1 MTLPTSDGTAGTVLQ
16 TNGSGVLSW
25 VNNGGAQ
32 ALQYLKNTTQT
43 TITNPTVNTIVETL
57 TIPAG
62 TFTSNNA
69 FILIAKIASTVTT
82 SAVNYNINL
91 NTSATIGGLNVL
103 ASSMSAGNGAQ
114 NVALGFNLFGGGA
127 GNTTRYMSNL
137 MEYIGLID
145 NKLIYRGLELTYSN
159 LVEIGDAVNI
169 DVKNDDNDF
178 AITLVA
184 NETTINDVLQTSAQ
198 MIYDTLT
205 SNV

>member
-1 MTLPTSDGTAGTVLQ
+1 
-16 TNGSGVLSW
+16 
-25 VNNGGAQ
+25 
-32 ALQYLKNTTQT
+32 
-43 TITNPTVNTIVETL
+43 
-57 TIPAG
+57 
-62 TFTSNNA
+62 
-69 FILIAKIASTVTT
+69 
-82 SAVNYNINL
+82 
-91 NTSATIGGLNVL
+91 
-103 ASSMSAGNGAQ
+103 
-114 NVALGFNLFGGGA
+114 
-127 GNTTRYMSNL
+127 

-145 NKLIYRGLELTYSN
+145 DKLIYRGLELTYSN

>member
-1 MTLPTSDGTAGTVLQ
+1 
-16 TNGSGVLSW
+16 
-25 VNNGGAQ
+25 
-32 ALQYLKNTTQT
+32 
-43 TITNPTVNTIVETL
+43 
-57 TIPAG
+57 
-62 TFTSNNA
+62 
-69 FILIAKIASTVTT
+69 
-82 SAVNYNINL
+82 
-91 NTSATIGGLNVL
+91 
-103 ASSMSAGNGAQ
+103 
-114 NVALGFNLFGGGA
+114 
-127 GNTTRYMSNL
+127 

>member
-1 MTLPTSDGTAGTVLQ
+1 
-16 TNGSGVLSW
+16 
-25 VNNGGAQ
+25 
-32 ALQYLKNTTQT
+32 
-43 TITNPTVNTIVETL
+43 
-57 TIPAG
+57 
-62 TFTSNNA
+62 
-69 FILIAKIASTVTT
+69 
-82 SAVNYNINL
+82 
-91 NTSATIGGLNVL
+91 
-103 ASSMSAGNGAQ
+103 
-114 NVALGFNLFGGGA
+114 
-127 GNTTRYMSNL
+127 

-169 DVKNDDNDF
+169 DVKNDYNDF